1 MLTTFIIGFVFGA
14 MAVALVLLIIL
25 DWQDKKDLKNREG
38 RYRCR

>member
-1 MLTTFIIGFVFGA
+1 MLTTFIIGFAFGA

-38 RYRCR
+38 RYKC

>member
-14 MAVALVLLIIL
+14 MAVALVMLIIL

-38 RYRCR
+38 RYKC

>member
-1 MLTTFIIGFVFGA
+1 MLTTFIIGFVMGA
-14 MAVALVLLIIL
+14 MTVALVLLIIL